1 MLIEYDVQFIVM
13 LCDVEENGKEK
24 CAKYWDNKGLK
35 NFRIEKRIETT
46 AVDENLFL
54 RRLAIKG
61 LKDKNIEK
69 KIDQIQFIEWE
80 DHEGLTCEYFE
91 KIINMIKL
99 VDKYKKDNASVPV
112 VVHCSA
118 GVGRTGTFI
127 CLYNLYHEIM
137 EQIIDKEI
145 KEIKFSIMN
154 LVRKV
159 KEMRMISVENENQYH
174 LLYLFA
180 NYILFK
186 YNE

>member
-35 NFRIEKRIETT
+35 NFTIEKRKDTT
-46 AVDENLFL
+46 DLDKNLFKRCL
-54 RRLAIKG
+54 TIKG
-61 LKDKNIEK
+61 LKDKNIVK
-69 KIDQIQFIEWE
+69 NFDQIQFIEWE
-80 DHEGLTCEYFE
+80 DHEGLTYEYFE
-91 KIINMIKL
+91 KIIKMIQL
-99 VDKYKKDNASVPV
+99 VDNYKKDKASVPV

-127 CLYNLYHEIM
+127 CLYNLYHEMM
-137 EQIIDKEI
+137 EQIINKEI

-174 LLYLFA
+174 LLYSFA